1 MARPRRVIS
10 LEERRELLLRRGDL
24 ANLTALPN
32 WVVFCTV
39 VEEEVE
45 RIKRSMMARM
55 MGQGMTLEQQA
66 FERGRIVGLRAAR
79 SVPEHAQRAE
89 LTESS
94 PKEEEVSSR
103 E

>member
-10 LEERRELLLRRGDL
+10 LEERRALMLRRSDL
-24 ANLTALPN
+24 ANLTTLPN
-32 WVVFCTV
+32 WILFCTV
-39 VEEEVE
+39 IEEEVD
-45 RIKRSMMARM
+45 RIKRTMMARM

-79 SVPEHAQRAE
+79 SVPEHATRTE

-94 PKEEEVSSR
+94 PKDEEVSSS